1 MSNITHKERVQKIQ
15 FLKYFTMV
23 NGHCSQMYLMKYGY
37 MDMAGG
43 SGKSAPLLSKDG
55 LKNYIREFQVSGRLI
70 FLKEITYQFLEQ

>member
-1 MSNITHKERVQKIQ
+1 
-15 FLKYFTMV
+15 
-23 NGHCSQMYLMKYGY
+23 MYLMKYGY

-70 FLKEITYQFLEQ
+70 FLKKITYQILGQ